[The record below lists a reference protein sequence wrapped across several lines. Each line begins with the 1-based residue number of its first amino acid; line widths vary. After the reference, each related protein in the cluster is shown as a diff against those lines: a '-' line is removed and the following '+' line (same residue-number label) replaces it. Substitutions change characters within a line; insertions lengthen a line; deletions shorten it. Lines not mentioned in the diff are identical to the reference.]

1 MSVISKDASNNSIVS
16 QLVSIVGADYVQ
28 DDEKAREFYSTDLS
42 YTDGEVADVVVS
54 PGNTNQLSQ
63 CLAAAAALG
72 LPIVPR
78 GGGMSYTMGYQPEQ
92 PSSVLID
99 MRRMNKII
107 DLNTEDMYVTV
118 EAGCTWKD
126 LYEQLMDGDVPV
138 RTPYFGP
145 LSGMYA
151 TIGGAVS
158 QNSLFL
164 GSGIY
169 NTVAES
175 VLGMKV
181 VLADGNILQ
190 TGSAAHKNGSPFF
203 RHFGPDLTGI
213 FTADTGAFGIKS
225 EITLRLIE
233 APSVTL
239 FMSFGFN
246 TIEEMLAT
254 QTVLARKRICAECYG
269 FDPYYNSSFEKQG
282 FSFGEGLAVLR
293 DVATSEG
300 GIKGLWTS
308 FKVAASG
315 KKFLRKVK
323 YSLHMTFDSYDKD
336 VAYKALETAR
346 EICVEH
352 QGTEIDNSLPTVFR
366 AHPFGGVRTVLLG
379 SDGEIWLP
387 VHGFMPLSK
396 AVAMGTAT
404 EAYFE
409 ENKALMDKY
418 NIHSSYLTC
427 FAGTEFVIEPSIYW
441 HDELGNFR
449 LSLIEDEF
457 AEKWKSIPADEEKR
471 KVALKLRD
479 GLRDLYDQN
488 GCCHLQLGKYYP
500 YQELIDNDPLK
511 SLLESLKKVLD
522 PEGRMN
528 PGALGLR

>member
-1 MSVISKDASNNSIVS
+1 
-16 QLVSIVGADYVQ
+16 
-28 DDEKAREFYSTDLS
+28 
-42 YTDGEVADVVVS
+42 
-54 PGNTNQLSQ
+54 
-63 CLAAAAALG
+63 
-72 LPIVPR
+72 
-78 GGGMSYTMGYQPEQ
+78 
-92 PSSVLID
+92 
-99 MRRMNKII
+99 
-107 DLNTEDMYVTV
+107 
-118 EAGCTWKD
+118 
-126 LYEQLMDGDVPV
+126 
-138 RTPYFGP
+138 
-145 LSGMYA
+145 
-151 TIGGAVS
+151 
-158 QNSLFL
+158 
-164 GSGIY
+164 
-169 NTVAES
+169 
-175 VLGMKV
+175 
-181 VLADGNILQ
+181 
-190 TGSAAHKNGSPFF
+190 
-203 RHFGPDLTGI
+203 
-213 FTADTGAFGIKS
+213 
-225 EITLRLIE
+225 
-233 APSVTL
+233 
-239 FMSFGFN
+239 N

-315 KKFLRKVK
+315 KTFLRKVK